1 MQTEENSPFINE
13 GKNILIEEFGTDYA
27 NYFSILSC
35 IACGEVTRAQIEAL
49 TGIKEVGG
57 YLERLKSHYNLIERH
72 VPIFSKPKSKS
83 VRYILSD
90 NFLIFW
96 FRFFYK
102 YQNFI
107 ESGALNQLHRI
118 IMRDIST
125 VEGFML
131 ERYFRQ
137 KLSESQQYTQIGQFW
152 DRKGGNEIDIVA
164 INEIDGIIDI
174 YEVKKDKFRYD
185 ESLLKQ
191 KVDYMLQVYPELKK
205 LEIRLGCLSL
215 EDM

>member
-1 MQTEENSPFINE
+1 
-13 GKNILIEEFGTDYA
+13 
-27 NYFSILSC
+27 
-35 IACGEVTRAQIEAL
+35 
-49 TGIKEVGG
+49 
-57 YLERLKSHYNLIERH
+57 
-72 VPIFSKPKSKS
+72 
-83 VRYILSD
+83 
-90 NFLIFW
+90 
-96 FRFFYK
+96 
-102 YQNFI
+102 
-107 ESGALNQLHRI
+107 
-118 IMRDIST
+118 MRDIST

-205 LEIRLGCLSL
+205 QEIRLGCLSL

>member
-1 MQTEENSPFINE
+1 MYFLLITKHILLINH
-13 GKNILIEEFGTDYA
+13 K
-27 NYFSILSC
+27 C
-35 IACGEVTRAQIEAL
+35 V
-49 TGIKEVGG
+49 
-57 YLERLKSHYNLIERH
+57 YLYQYKS
-72 VPIFSKPKSKS
+72 
-83 VRYILSD
+83 
-90 NFLIFW
+90 
-96 FRFFYK
+96 
-102 YQNFI
+102 
-107 ESGALNQLHRI
+107 
-118 IMRDIST
+118 
-125 VEGFML
+125 
-131 ERYFRQ
+131 FRQ

>member
-1 MQTEENSPFINE
+1 MSRF
-13 GKNILIEEFGTDYA
+13 
-27 NYFSILSC
+27 
-35 IACGEVTRAQIEAL
+35 
-49 TGIKEVGG
+49 
-57 YLERLKSHYNLIERH
+57 
-72 VPIFSKPKSKS
+72 FSKPKSKS